1 MESNRTFPG
10 RSGNSTEAA
19 EGGHAESQFLLG
31 TIYVKGNGVLTNLKT
46 ARSWFEKAE
55 KNGHPDA
62 KAALEKLD
70 EMEGKGRATPE
81 KTDTGN
87 HYPS

>member
-1 MESNRTFPG
+1 M
-10 RSGNSTEAA
+10 
-19 EGGHAESQFLLG
+19 LG
-31 TIYVKGNGVLTNLKT
+31 TIYVKGNGVLPNLKI

-70 EMEGKGRATPE
+70 EMEAAKKVGNPRRAAI
-81 KTDTGN
+81 KTKETGESL
-87 HYPS
+87 P

>member
-1 MESNRTFPG
+1 M
-10 RSGNSTEAA
+10 
-19 EGGHAESQFLLG
+19 G

-70 EMEGKGRATPE
+70 EMEAVKQVVTPSSSRE
-81 KTDTGN
+81 TKETGQSQ
-87 HYPS
+87 P